1 MDEGFTFNV
10 QHYKDDDDAYL
21 VVIPRYYFG
30 NDIQNWSK
38 TEVGEY
44 YAEIL
49 REKTEKIKRNFYLPY

>member
-1 MDEGFTFNV
+1 MDEDFTCNV
-10 QHYKDDDDAYL
+10 QHYKDDAYL

-44 YAEIL
+44 YAKTL
-49 REKTEKIKRNFYLPY
+49 TEKLRK